1 MEMSLVFLI
10 IWLLCPLKI
19 NLKGRTILQIV
30 ERGIDM
36 RKYREASTDLLSPL
50 NAGERVYIYYM
61 STIISNAFKH
71 MMLCFLLGWP

>member
-1 MEMSLVFLI
+1 MI
-10 IWLLCPLKI
+10 IVSFKI

-50 NAGERVYIYYM
+50 NAGEEYI
-61 STIISNAFKH
+61 SIICQALFQMLSNT
-71 MMLCFLLGWP
+71 